1 MYHTIHTLESRTPF
15 HYDFGDQQQALYH
28 VPDARQATLALAS
41 FL

>member
-15 HYDFGDQQQALYH
+15 HYDFGDQQALYH